1 MNFNAQITRT
11 GRALAYGLTV
21 VAVLLIVAL
30 IAVLVANR
38 AAH

>member
-1 MNFNAQITRT
+1 MKFNALIART
-11 GRALAYGLTV
+11 GVVLAYGLTV

-38 AAH
+38 S